1 MTAYLLF
8 VDDDVA
14 NLIVWETACA
24 DRFPVLTASDGEQA
38 LELLRVHEIG
48 VVISDQRMPGMSGI
62 ELLEQVRRESPNTV
76 RMLITAHSDLAVAV
90 DAINRGGVHRYLR
103 KPCALAELRKDI
115 ADAMALYALREQAR
129 AVEQR
134 LMLTERVYTLG
145 LVAAGL
151 GRKLGRPAEII
162 RESMTRARAEVH
174 AIVTQD
180 DPGAGHMSTLRRQL
194 DSLETRLSSAL
205 LEVERLMELAAD
217 RDLVDAGSDTH
228 AVDVVAVLQLALSL
242 ARGEQ
247 RRDVDVS
254 LDLHEVPMA
263 RGTSQKLSQVILS
276 LLVNALDA
284 VSSLPPTQRE
294 VTVRLDRDH
303 DHVLLDVLDNGPSIV
318 SSDLERLFDPLDGS
332 SVSRRGGLSLAV
344 SKALV
349 EEMGGQLRVENRD
362 THGAAFRVILRAA

>member
-14 NLIVWETACA
+14 NLIVWEAACA
-24 DRFPVLTASDGEQA
+24 DRFPVLTASHGEQA
-38 LELLRVHEIG
+38 LELMRVHEVA
-48 VVISDQRMPGMSGI
+48 VVVSDQRMPGMTGI
-62 ELLEQVRRESPNTV
+62 ELLEHVRRETPNTV

-90 DAINRGGVHRYLR
+90 DAINRGGVHRFLR
-103 KPCALAELRKDI
+103 KPCAIEELRTEI
-115 ADAMALYALREQAR
+115 AEAMALYSLRAQAR

-134 LMLTERVYTLG
+134 LLLTERVYTLG

-151 GRKLGRPAEII
+151 GRNLGRPAEII

-174 AIVTQD
+174 AIVAQD

-194 DSLETRLSSAL
+194 DSLEERLGTAL
-205 LEVERLMELAAD
+205 LDVERLMELAASQDLTD
-217 RDLVDAGSDTH
+217 RGSDAH

-242 ARGEQ
+242 ARGEL
-247 RRDVDVS
+247 RRDVDVL
-254 LDLHEVPMA
+254 LDLHDVPMA
-263 RGTSQKLSQVILS
+263 RGTSQKLSQVILN

-284 VSSLPPTQRE
+284 VSSLPPAQRE
-294 VTVRLDRDH
+294 VTVRLGTEH

-318 SSDLERLFDPLDGS
+318 SSDIARLFDPLDGS
-332 SVSRRGGLSLAV
+332 GSSRRGGLSLAV

-349 EEMGGQLRVENRD
+349 EEMGGQLRVEKRD
-362 THGAAFRVILRAA
+362 THGATFRVILRAA